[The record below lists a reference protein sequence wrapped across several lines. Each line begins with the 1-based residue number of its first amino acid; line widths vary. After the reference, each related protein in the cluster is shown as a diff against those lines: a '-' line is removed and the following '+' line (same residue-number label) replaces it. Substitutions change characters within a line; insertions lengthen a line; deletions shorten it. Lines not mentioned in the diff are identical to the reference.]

1 MTKYVDNV
9 AIIQVIGTV
18 FNNSSL
24 LDETDKYIIHEDD
37 FTTNLHKVIFGSM
50 YQLHKMGSKV
60 TLDAIIDFLSNRPKY
75 NAIFQTEKGIEYIQ
89 RASELSSLETFN
101 YYYNRLKKFTLLR
114 AYEKIGFDV
123 SFLYDAYNVLDVKK
137 KQEQEDWLDNHN
149 INDIAVA
156 IDEEIERVKSK
167 YVEEEITKGFQAS
180 EGMEELIAELQE
192 NPEVGIPLYG
202 NLINVVT
209 RGARLKKFY
218 LRSAPTGY
226 GKAIPND
233 TIIPTPMGDKTVGE
247 IKVGDYLFGQ
257 DGKPVKV
264 LQIHPQPTKK
274 DVWKVTFNDGR
285 EALCCEDHLWE
296 YRYDSHRGYK
306 YRVEPLKKIVE
317 RVDKLKNGL
326 RQADGRGFRFA
337 IKVNKAVEYSEK
349 EYSVDPYVMGALIGD
364 GSFRYNS
371 ANKSLYFSSADEELP
386 NLLAELLGN
395 KIKAVKYSD
404 KNYGYCFKSQDNLKH
419 PLWVEEILKDFPKLW
434 NCKSEDKFIPEEYL
448 YGSIEQRISLLQ
460 GLMDADGTIDA
471 TKGKTVFT
479 TISPKLR
486 DNVITLCRSLGFIT
500 TCNIEKRPEKY
511 TTGECYSIHIQCP
524 KEDKPKLFKLSRKLE
539 KAMEYANNGKR
550 SEYKDHLSIVN
561 IEKLDYKTD
570 MTCFTVDSSDHL
582 FLMNDYIVTHNTRT
596 MIADACNFA
605 CDEIYDE
612 TLEKWISNNTAEP
625 TLFITTE
632 QEKSE
637 IQTMMLAFLA
647 AVEEEHILNGKYEEG
662 ELERVK
668 YAIKVFKRS
677 PIWVEELP
685 DFSVQDVEN
694 KIKNHIREH
703 NIKYLCHDYIHTSMK
718 ILEEVSSRSGGVK
731 LREDNILFILSTK
744 LKDLCNEYGIFI
756 MSATQLSGDWRN
768 SETPDQNLLRGAKAI
783 ADKCDAGM
791 VILPVSNEDL
801 EKLSPILNTNR
812 YKTPNMKISVYKNRR
827 GKFKGIYMWCYAQ
840 LGKCRV
846 EPMFITDF
854 GHGLLNV
861 QDIKIMVDKEDE
873 EKVAF

>member
-1 MTKYVDNV
+1 MTKYVDNA

-18 FNNSSL
+18 FSNSSL

-75 NAIFQTEKGIEYIQ
+75 NSIFQTEKGIEYIQ

-180 EGMEELIAELQE
+180 EGMEELVAELQE

-226 GKAIPND
+226 GK
-233 TIIPTPMGDKTVGE
+233 
-247 IKVGDYLFGQ
+247 
-257 DGKPVKV
+257 
-264 LQIHPQPTKK
+264 
-274 DVWKVTFNDGR
+274 
-285 EALCCEDHLWE
+285 
-296 YRYDSHRGYK
+296 
-306 YRVEPLKKIVE
+306 
-317 RVDKLKNGL
+317 
-326 RQADGRGFRFA
+326 
-337 IKVNKAVEYSEK
+337 
-349 EYSVDPYVMGALIGD
+349 
-364 GSFRYNS
+364 
-371 ANKSLYFSSADEELP
+371 
-386 NLLAELLGN
+386 
-395 KIKAVKYSD
+395 
-404 KNYGYCFKSQDNLKH
+404 
-419 PLWVEEILKDFPKLW
+419 
-434 NCKSEDKFIPEEYL
+434 
-448 YGSIEQRISLLQ
+448 
-460 GLMDADGTIDA
+460 
-471 TKGKTVFT
+471 
-479 TISPKLR
+479 
-486 DNVITLCRSLGFIT
+486 
-500 TCNIEKRPEKY
+500 
-511 TTGECYSIHIQCP
+511 
-524 KEDKPKLFKLSRKLE
+524 
-539 KAMEYANNGKR
+539 
-550 SEYKDHLSIVN
+550 
-561 IEKLDYKTD
+561 
-570 MTCFTVDSSDHL
+570 
-582 FLMNDYIVTHNTRT
+582 TRT

-694 KIKNHIREH
+694 KIKKHIREH
-703 NIKYLCHDYIHTSMK
+703 NIKYVLDPIKRVRGNET
-718 ILEEVSSRSGGVK
+718 
-731 LREDNILFILSTK
+731 LF
-744 LKDLCNEYGIFI
+744 
-756 MSATQLSGDWRN
+756 
-768 SETPDQNLLRGAKAI
+768 
-783 ADKCDAGM
+783 
-791 VILPVSNEDL
+791 
-801 EKLSPILNTNR
+801 
-812 YKTPNMKISVYKNRR
+812 
-827 GKFKGIYMWCYAQ
+827 
-840 LGKCRV
+840 
-846 EPMFITDF
+846 
-854 GHGLLNV
+854 H
-861 QDIKIMVDKEDE
+861 
-873 EKVAF
+873 

>member
-1 MTKYVDNV
+1 MTKYVDNA

-75 NAIFQTEKGIEYIQ
+75 NSIFQTEKGIEYIQ

-137 KQEQEDWLDNHN
+137 KQEQEDWLDNHS
-149 INDIAVA
+149 INDIAIA

-233 TIIPTPMGDKTVGE
+233 TIIPTPMGNKTVGE

-257 DGKPVKV
+257 NGKPVKV

-274 DVWKVTFNDGR
+274 DVWKVTFIDGR

-296 YRYDSHRGYK
+296 YRYKSYKGYD

-317 RVDKLKNGL
+317 RANKLKNGL
-326 RQADGRGFRFA
+326 RQSNGRGFRFA
-337 IKVNKAVEYSEK
+337 IKLNKAVEYSEK
-349 EYSVDPYVMGALIGD
+349 KYSVDPYIMGALIGD
-364 GSFRYNS
+364 GDFTNKFLSFSNP
-371 ANKSLYFSSADEELP
+371 DEKLP
-386 NLLAELLGN
+386 NLLAELLGD
-395 KIKAVKYSD
+395 KIKAIKD
-404 KNYGYCFKSQDNLKH
+404 NNKNYSYYFQSKNILRTKK
-419 PLWVEEILKDFPKLW
+419 VLKDFPKLW
-434 NCKSEDKFIPEEYL
+434 NCETKDLFIPEEYL
-448 YGSIEQRISLLQ
+448 QGSIEQRYSLLQ
-460 GLMDADGTIDA
+460 GLMDADGTISVD
-471 TKGKTVFT
+471 TGRTVYT
-479 TISPKLR
+479 TVSHKLR
-486 DNVITLCRSLGFIT
+486 DNIITLCRSLGFIT
-500 TCNIEKRPEKY
+500 SFWTEKCV
-511 TTGECYSIHIQCP
+511 TGECYRICIQCS
-524 KEDKPKLFKLSRKLE
+524 KKDKTKFFKLSRNLE
-539 KAMEYANNGKR
+539 KAVKYANNGKR
-550 SEYKDHLSIVN
+550 SEYKDCLSIVN

-694 KIKNHIREH
+694 KIKKHIREH

-718 ILEEVSSRSGGVK
+718 ILEEISSRSGGVK

-756 MSATQLSGDWRN
+756 MSATQLSGDWQN
-768 SETPDQNLLRGAKAI
+768 SDTPDQNLLRGAKAI

-873 EKVAF
+873 EEVAF

>member
-1 MTKYVDNV
+1 MTKYVDNA

-75 NAIFQTEKGIEYIQ
+75 NSIFQAEKGIEYIQ

-137 KQEQEDWLDNHN
+137 KQEQEDWLDNHS

-226 GKAIPND
+226 GK
-233 TIIPTPMGDKTVGE
+233 
-247 IKVGDYLFGQ
+247 
-257 DGKPVKV
+257 
-264 LQIHPQPTKK
+264 
-274 DVWKVTFNDGR
+274 
-285 EALCCEDHLWE
+285 
-296 YRYDSHRGYK
+296 
-306 YRVEPLKKIVE
+306 
-317 RVDKLKNGL
+317 
-326 RQADGRGFRFA
+326 
-337 IKVNKAVEYSEK
+337 
-349 EYSVDPYVMGALIGD
+349 
-364 GSFRYNS
+364 
-371 ANKSLYFSSADEELP
+371 
-386 NLLAELLGN
+386 
-395 KIKAVKYSD
+395 
-404 KNYGYCFKSQDNLKH
+404 
-419 PLWVEEILKDFPKLW
+419 
-434 NCKSEDKFIPEEYL
+434 
-448 YGSIEQRISLLQ
+448 
-460 GLMDADGTIDA
+460 
-471 TKGKTVFT
+471 
-479 TISPKLR
+479 
-486 DNVITLCRSLGFIT
+486 
-500 TCNIEKRPEKY
+500 
-511 TTGECYSIHIQCP
+511 
-524 KEDKPKLFKLSRKLE
+524 
-539 KAMEYANNGKR
+539 
-550 SEYKDHLSIVN
+550 
-561 IEKLDYKTD
+561 
-570 MTCFTVDSSDHL
+570 
-582 FLMNDYIVTHNTRT
+582 TRT

-612 TLEKWISNNTAEP
+612 TLEKWVPNNTAEP

-668 YAIKVFKRS
+668 YAINVFKRS

-694 KIKNHIREH
+694 KIKKHIREH
-703 NIKYLCHDYIHTSMK
+703 NIKYLCHDYVHTSMK

-768 SETPDQNLLRGAKAI
+768 NETPDQSLLRGAKAI
-783 ADKCDAGM
+783 ADKVDTGM
-791 VILPVSNEDL
+791 IILPVSNEDL
-801 EKLSPILNTNR
+801 EKLSPILNTGR
-812 YKTPNMKISVYKNRR
+812 YETPNMKISVYKNRR

-846 EPMFITDF
+846 QPMFITDF

-873 EKVAF
+873 EEVAF